1 MKIRIEDYVNEPIL
15 LSSRFRYPQKPMLRL
30 NEIQRKTKK
39 KIEKAIRD
47 GELKFV
53 AVDCRCGQSKDL
65 GLSQVDRY
73 GLWVRTVLCQNCGLV
88 RTSPRLNSE
97 SLSTFYEKFYRPL
110 YSGFQQA
117 DDAFFLSQ
125 VTRGKQILD
134 LVVAKC
140 NLKGGIVFDVG
151 TGAGGTLFPFL
162 QAGWRVI
169 GVDVGS
175 QYLDYGRSEGLEL
188 HEGSFDFF
196 INRGLKADLLI
207 LCHVFEHLEDL
218 DRAVSK
224 IRQCLKPDG
233 FVYIEVPG
241 IFNISSAY
249 ENNFLRYL
257 QNAHLYHFSLQTLSN
272 VLRENGFELIYGTE
286 HVKSIFHPRT
296 DFSATTLSSASCE
309 EVAKEILVYVK
320 QMDSIQGRLKG
331 KMVSMRAQAR
341 RLGVRAL
348 KIMRLKGIAKNSY
361 TKLKECARRIK
372 VSISFF

>member
-1 MKIRIEDYVNEPIL
+1 MKNCIEDYVNEPIL
-15 LSSRFRYPQKPMLRL
+15 LSTRFRYPQKPILRL
-30 NEIQRKTKK
+30 NELQRKTRRE
-39 KIEKAIRD
+39 IEKAIRD
-47 GELKFV
+47 GELEFV

-65 GLSQVDRY
+65 VLSQVDRY
-73 GLWVRTVLCQNCGLV
+73 GLWVRTVLCQNCGLI
-88 RTSPRLNSE
+88 RTSPRFNSE
-97 SLSTFYEKFYRPL
+97 SLSVFYEKFYRPL

-117 DDAFFLSQ
+117 NDAFFVSQ
-125 VTRGKQILD
+125 VKRGKQILD

-175 QYLDYGRSEGLEL
+175 RYLDYGRSKGLEL

-196 INRGLKADLLI
+196 INRGLQADLLI

-218 DRAVSK
+218 DQAVSK

-249 ENNFLRYL
+249 DNDFLRYL
-257 QNAHLYHFSLQTLSN
+257 QNTHLYHFSLQTLSS
-272 VLRENGFELIYGTE
+272 VMRENGFELIYGTE
-286 HVKSIFHPRT
+286 YVKSFFHPHT
-296 DFSATTLSSASCE
+296 DFSTTPLSSASYE
-309 EVAKEILVYVK
+309 EIAKEILVYLK
-320 QMDSIQGRLKG
+320 QMDSFQGRLKG
-331 KMVSMRAQAR
+331 KLASMRTQTR

-348 KIMRLKGIAKNSY
+348 EIMRLKEMVK
-361 TKLKECARRIK
+361 KLLHE
-372 VSISFF
+372 F

>member
-1 MKIRIEDYVNEPIL
+1 MRAHDPIF
-15 LSSRFRYPQKPMLRL
+15 LSSRFRYPQKPTLRL

-39 KIEKAIRD
+39 KIEKAIHD
-47 GELKFV
+47 GALEFV

-65 GLSQVDRY
+65 VLSQVDRY
-73 GLWVRTVLCQNCGLV
+73 GLWVRTVLCQNCGLI

-97 SLSTFYEKFYRPL
+97 SLSTFYEKLYRPL

-117 DDAFFLSQ
+117 DEAFFLSQ
-125 VTRGKQILD
+125 VTRGKRILD

-151 TGAGGTLFPFL
+151 TGAGGTLFPFV
-162 QAGWRVI
+162 QAGWRVT

-175 QYLDYGRSEGLEL
+175 QYLDYGRSKGLEL

-218 DRAVSK
+218 DQTVSK
-224 IRQCLKPDG
+224 MRQCLKPEG

-241 IFNISSAY
+241 IFNISSVY

-257 QNAHLYHFSLQTLSN
+257 QNAHFYHFSLQTLSN
-272 VLRENGFELIYGTE
+272 VLQENGFELIYGTE
-286 HVKSIFHPRT
+286 YVKSIFRSRT
-296 DFSATTLSSASCE
+296 DFSTSTLSSASYE
-309 EVAKEILVYVK
+309 EVAKEILVYLK
-320 QMDSIQGRLKG
+320 QMDSFQGRLREKLAL
-331 KMVSMRAQAR
+331 MRAQAR
-341 RLGVRAL
+341 HLGVRAL
-348 KIMRLKGIAKNSY
+348 KIMRLKGIAK
-361 TKLKECARRIK
+361 KLLHKT
-372 VSISFF
+372 